1 VGTDGIA
8 SRKSDR
14 IQRNDTAKP
23 KCTYSNEE
31 IALYKGS
38 LTDGINQKYNWPAE

>member
-14 IQRNDTAKP
+14 IQRYDTAKP
-23 KCTYSNEE
+23 KYFNKYSVKSAASVASIVEP
-31 IALYKGS
+31 
-38 LTDGINQKYNWPAE
+38 DWPTE